1 MAKSGNPQ
9 KKEARVL
16 RLFHKIRSTADQL
29 EAATL
34 PLLSQSGLTLSQFLV
49 MESLAHNGPMNQK
62 TIGMHIGRSS
72 GNITLVIRNQV
83 KAGYVRQERSG
94 VDGRERK
101 ISMTSE
107 GYDLFMSVY
116 PSFIDTYLRI
126 FDPLPSKEQK
136 RLIKLCASISPSVSD
151 DEIEDD
157 DEQSPE
163 I

>member
-9 KKEARVL
+9 KKEGRVI
-16 RLFHKIRSTADQL
+16 RLFHTIRSTADQL

-34 PLLSQSGLTLSQFLV
+34 PLLSKSGLTLSQFLV

-62 TIGMHIGRSS
+62 TIGTHIGRSG
-72 GNITLVIRNQV
+72 GNITMVIRNLV

-94 VDGRERK
+94 SDGRQRK

-107 GYDLFMSVY
+107 GYDLFMSIY
-116 PSFIDTYLRI
+116 PSFIDTYVHVFKSLAGK
-126 FDPLPSKEQK
+126 DQK
-136 RLIKLCASISPSVSD
+136 RLIKLCASISPSVSVED
-151 DEIEDD
+151 LDEEDD
-157 DEQSPE
+157 PSPE